1 MKKVVK
7 MIMIVIAMLGVL
19 LCVAGAG
26 AVFVGFSNPAN
37 RKTIGEIATPMGFE
51 RVEVAPGSFGAY
63 IRSFPLQRRGSKM
76 KYYDGRTALGQS
88 IGYAVLDLPLISENE
103 QCCDA
108 VQRMRSEYL
117 FSKKRYSDIHFQTFQ
132 DGTVRYSGGGDHE
145 ALHRYLRRVYGM
157 SNTSTLRHELRKK
170 RLADIE
176 PGDVLVYEAGPGH
189 RVGHAVLV
197 TDVAVNPRT
206 GEKAIMVA
214 QSSMPALTMHVV
226 RSLKNP
232 FSPAWTIIKDD
243 AADIQI
249 SFARFH
255 PGDLRTWNP

>member
-1 MKKVVK
+1 MKKVITTILVL
-7 MIMIVIAMLGVL
+7 AGL
-19 LCVAGAG
+19 LCAAGAW
-26 AVFVGFSNPAN
+26 AVFVGFSNPGN
-37 RKTIGEIATPMGFE
+37 RKTVGEIAPPPGFK
-51 RVEVAPGSFGAY
+51 RVDVAPDSFGAY

-76 KYYDGRTALGQS
+76 KCYDGSTALGQY

-117 FSKKRYSDIHFQTFQ
+117 FSRKRYSDIHFRSFQ
-132 DGTVRYSGGGDHE
+132 DGTVSYGGGGDHE
-145 ALHRYLRRVYGM
+145 ALHKYLRRVYGM
-157 SNTSTLRHELRKK
+157 SNTSTLRHEMKKK

-189 RVGHAVLV
+189 QVGHAVLV
-197 TDVAVNPRT
+197 ADVAVNPRT

-226 RSLKNP
+226 RNVTNP
-232 FSPAWTIIKDD
+232 FLSPWTVIKDEE
-243 AADIQI
+243 ADIAV
-249 SFARFH
+249 SFVRFH